1 MVHLWCVSFFCSR
14 PEQEP
19 VRRAASAPYVHP
31 QIIQSGS
38 HGQPAAQNGIRQD
51 LAFARSPS
59 SSQAVGPA
67 RSWEKPPL
75 DRQQQVAPALGG
87 TPRADN
93 KRPPPLL
100 EKPRRRLPRT
110 PGTQLTI
117 RPTELLAA
125 RFRSSRVRNPTAQ
138 LMDLLR
144 SCSLAQRGPSRRTVP
159 PPTASKRHWLGAQVC
174 GLAASCRPA
183 QTR

>member
-1 MVHLWCVSFFCSR
+1 MVHLWRVSFFCSR
-14 PEQEP
+14 PEREP

-38 HGQPAAQNGIRQD
+38 HGQPAAQNGIKRD

-67 RSWEKPPL
+67 RSREEPPL
-75 DRQQQVAPALGG
+75 HRSPQVAPALGG
-87 TPRADN
+87 TLRADN

-100 EKPRRRLPRT
+100 ERPRRRLPST
-110 PGTQLTI
+110 PGTQLTL

-144 SCSLAQRGPSRRTVP
+144 SRSLAQRGPSRRTVP
-159 PPTASKRHWLGAQVC
+159 PSTVSNRRWLGVPSC
-174 GLAASCRPA
+174 GLAASRRPA